1 MDCESTPPFESLIIS
16 PEEKGERLDIV
27 LKNRYP
33 SFSRTYMQFLIA
45 EGAVLVNG
53 EIVKKR
59 TFLYEGDEIEICF
72 ILTPGIN
79 LTPQN
84 IPLDILF
91 EDDYLIAV
99 NKPLGMVVHPATG
112 HPQDTFVNALLY
124 HCGEGAFAKEDIRPG
139 IVHRL
144 DKDTTGVLLA
154 AKTPQAHRQ
163 LIELFSTR
171 AIKKTYFAFCV
182 GNPGHRTIDL
192 PLGRHPI
199 KRKEMAVVM
208 EGGKSAVTLCKTLG
222 QAENL
227 SFVELGLITGRTHQI
242 RVHLKHCNSPV
253 LGDPVYG
260 SSSANKHWNIFT
272 QLLHAA
278 HIEFIHPVTK
288 NPISIT
294 APLPSAMATL
304 LKKLDL
310 PYTARG

>member
-1 MDCESTPPFESLIIS
+1 MEDTPTFDSLIVS
-16 PEEKGERLDIV
+16 AEETGERLDIV

-59 TFLYEGDEIEICF
+59 TSLYEGDEVEICF

-79 LTPQN
+79 LAPQD

-91 EDDYLIAV
+91 EDDHLIAV
-99 NKPLGMVVHPATG
+99 NKPLGMVVHPAPG
-112 HPQDTFVNALLY
+112 HHQDTFVNALLY
-124 HCGEGAFAKEDIRPG
+124 HCGQGAFAKEDIRPG

-154 AKTPQAHRQ
+154 AKTPQAHRL
-163 LIELFSTR
+163 LIELFSNR
-171 AIKKTYFAFCV
+171 SIKKTYFAFCV
-182 GNPGHRTIDL
+182 GNPGTRTIDA
-192 PLGRHPI
+192 PLGRHST
-199 KRKEMAVVM
+199 KRKEMAVV
-208 EGGKSAVTLCKTLG
+208 EGGKPATTLCQTLF

-260 SSSANKHWNIFT
+260 SPSANKHWDVST

-278 HIEFIHPVTK
+278 RLEFMHPVTK
-288 NPISIT
+288 TPISIT
-294 APLPSAMATL
+294 APLPPAMANL
-304 LKKLDL
+304 LHKIKQ
-310 PYTARG
+310 PVPQK